1 MTLKNKM
8 KHPLDI
14 INERLE
20 NGYYNDSPYSYTK
33 DVATISYLMGYCS
46 ETDYF
51 VAKTRY
57 EWYTYTNNYKQRK
70 YNTNIIL

>member
-1 MTLKNKM
+1 M

-20 NGYYNDSPYSYTK
+20 NGYYNDSPYSYAK
-33 DVATISYLMGYCS
+33 DVTTISYLMGYCS

-51 VAKTRY
+51 VAKARY
-57 EWYTYTNNYKQRK
+57 EWYTHINNYKQRK